1 MFINSIWLFMIIL
14 VIVIAVYNNRMM
26 EIIEVLFE
34 VVKNVVILVIGLV
47 GSMVLWLGII

>member
-1 MFINSIWLFMIIL
+1 MIIL
-14 VIVIAVYNNRMM
+14 VIVIVVYNNRMM

-34 VVKNVVILVIGLV
+34 VVKNVVILVIGLI